1 MNRETLLSVRDLR
14 VWYGTERGPVRAVDG
29 VSLDVHAGE
38 TLGLV
43 GESGCG
49 KSTLGRGILGLLPSG
64 SATDGSVR
72 FRDQELIGLRPQDMR
87 AMRGAAMGLIFQEP
101 MTRLDP
107 LMRISQHFAETLRAH
122 EPDLTSKQID
132 ARSIDTLRRMGIP
145 PTRYHHYPHEFSG
158 GMRQRIMIAL
168 ALVLQPAFVVADEP
182 TTALDVLVEA
192 QILQIL
198 QDLKRNFDTSLLLI
212 THNLGIVAESCD
224 RVAVM
229 YAGKIVE
236 EGDARQV
243 FADPAHPYTRELLRS
258 TISLTTTELHYIPG
272 SPPDLVEPP
281 SGCRFHPRCPD
292 AMQVCPLLDP
302 IEVRRPNGQR
312 VSCWLHGPDDR
323 IPPGGTAPLQ
333 REELASADE
342 A

>member
-1 MNRETLLSVRDLR
+1 MTAATVLSVRDLR
-14 VWYGTERGPVRAVDG
+14 VWYGTERGSVRAVDG
-29 VSLDVHAGE
+29 VSFDVRKGE

-64 SATDGSVR
+64 SAVDGSVR
-72 FRDQELIGLRPQDMR
+72 FRDRELVGVKQSDMR
-87 AMRGAAMGLIFQEP
+87 EMRGAELGLIFQEP

-107 LMRISQHFAETLRAH
+107 LMRISEHFAETLRAH
-122 EPDLTSKQID
+122 EPELTSDEID

-145 PTRYHHYPHEFSG
+145 PTRFRHYPHEFSG

-168 ALVLQPAFVVADEP
+168 ALVLNPAFVVADEP

-192 QILQIL
+192 QILSIL
-198 QDLKRNFDTSLLLI
+198 HDLKQNFDTSLLLI
-212 THNLGIVAESCD
+212 THNLGIVAEACE

-229 YAGKIVE
+229 YAGRIVE

-243 FADPAHPYTRELLRS
+243 FADPSHPYTRELLRS
-258 TISLTTTELHYIPG
+258 TISLSTTALHYIPG

-281 SGCRFHPRCPD
+281 SGCYFHPRCPS
-292 AMQVCPLLDP
+292 AMQVCATLDP
-302 IEVRRPNGQR
+302 VEVRAASGQR
-312 VSCWLHGPDDR
+312 VSCWLHGPHEL

-333 REELASADE
+333 RQELASADE